1 MEETISPAKDEGA
14 QINSY
19 FVSDAIDHHHMECV
33 KKGCVVSIL
42 MMHVYRSLGGCEVF
56 IEELRI
62 IPKSIFWGMIIDF
75 CVADSHCNISCD
87 HNGNGDRYGDGDGV
101 VWRRAASNS
110 RV

>member
-42 MMHVYRSLGGCEVF
+42 MVCFQEFGQLCSFHVRHV
-56 IEELRI
+56 
-62 IPKSIFWGMIIDF
+62 D
-75 CVADSHCNISCD
+75 
-87 HNGNGDRYGDGDGV
+87 DGV
-101 VWRRAASNS
+101 QINS
-110 RV
+110 YFVSDTVDHRPFNLHRDF

>member
-42 MMHVYRSLGGCEVF
+42 ILYVYRSLGGCEVF
-56 IEELRI
+56 
-62 IPKSIFWGMIIDF
+62 M
-75 CVADSHCNISCD
+75 
-87 HNGNGDRYGDGDGV
+87 
-101 VWRRAASNS
+101 
-110 RV
+110 